1 MNPSGNDRRVRVR
14 SEPCPYGR
22 EREMNVSPPPWSWR
36 STDEAVAAATG
47 ARPHESFTSSYPVSK
62 AQ

>member
-22 EREMNVSPPPWSWR
+22 EREMNVSPRPRSCR

-47 ARPHESFTSSYPVSK
+47 ARPHEPFTSSYPVSK